1 MLTLTNDEKRGNSY
15 QRNNNDLSKT
25 MYFSPLSFSIIPN
38 YQIVFFNRI
47 FEYLFLWFILK
58 KPPKDKKKRKICIF
72 TQQNFSF
79 LSTNFDF
86 FFLFHTHMNHSIF
99 HSKGSLQE
107 QFYFLGKK
115 MNRV

>member
-58 KPPKDKKKRKICIF
+58 KPPKDKKKRKYVFLLNRFFPFVPPIL
-72 TQQNFSF
+72 TLSSF
-79 LSTNFDF
+79 FWNQIEG
-86 FFLFHTHMNHSIF
+86 SI
-99 HSKGSLQE
+99 HRTIPK
-107 QFYFLGKK
+107 
-115 MNRV
+115 